1 MSKLLFPCTLI
12 VAAALATPLRAADNV
27 AAGSAK
33 AMTSLYRVSTLE
45 SLKVYNRNGE
55 NLGKI
60 KDLVV
65 DARTGKISYAVLDFG
80 GFLGIGD
87 KWFAVPWHAFKYET
101 SNNEEQLVLDVSK
114 DRLKNAPGFNSS
126 RWPNMADPTFSAI
139 SIRFMDP
146 SRQLAGEVAP

>member
-12 VAAALATPLRAADNV
+12 VAAAFATHASAVDNV
-27 AAGSAK
+27 GPDKAK

-45 SLKVYNRNGE
+45 SLKVHNRSGE

-87 KWFAVPWHAFKYET
+87 KWFAVPWHAFKYEA
-101 SNNEEQLVLDVSK
+101 SNNEEHLVLDVSK
-114 DRLKNAPGFNSS
+114 DRLKNAPGFDSS
-126 RWPNMADPTFSAI
+126 HWPNMADPSFSRNIDTFY
-139 SIRFMDP
+139 DP
-146 SRQLAGEVAP
+146 EPTARR

>member
-27 AAGSAK
+27 APGNAK
-33 AMTSLYRVSTLE
+33 AMNSLYRVSTLE
-45 SLKVYNRNGE
+45 SLKVHNRSGE
-55 NLGKI
+55 SLGKI

-87 KWFAVPWHAFKYET
+87 KWFAVPWHAFNMRRATTKSSWSLT
-101 SNNEEQLVLDVSK
+101 SRRID
-114 DRLKNAPGFNSS
+114 
-126 RWPNMADPTFSAI
+126 
-139 SIRFMDP
+139 
-146 SRQLAGEVAP
+146 